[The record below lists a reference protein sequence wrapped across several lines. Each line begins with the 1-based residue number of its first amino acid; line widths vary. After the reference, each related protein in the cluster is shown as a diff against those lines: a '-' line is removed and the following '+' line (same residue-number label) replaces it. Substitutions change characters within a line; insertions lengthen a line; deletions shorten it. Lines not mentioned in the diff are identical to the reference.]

1 MNRGQVLAVDFEKRE
16 LKDTQQNSDNDKQSF
31 YRNKTKICNDAVTIF
46 QTAKSGGTWHMRA
59 YVSDADK
66 YFQKSLRTKDKA
78 SAIDKATLE
87 HAKLLVLKS
96 EGKAIFSPTVYKA
109 VEQYLQHRY
118 DYDVQMGSITVGRW
132 GTIRT
137 HMNWFKRFVN
147 AEYRLDNYTAKA
159 LMDYQ
164 RFRREKG
171 AKDVTIANE
180 QSTIN
185 HFCKWAY
192 DEGLHNI
199 AKYVFP
205 KIKQRGE
212 DRAAIR
218 RATFTDSEYKAC
230 YEDLRTWCSKASK
243 EKAVAR
249 LNEAAL
255 GSDERLF
262 NRDLF
267 RHWFLI
273 QANTMMRN
281 GELFGLKWKNVR
293 TYKKH

>member
-1 MNRGQVLAVDFEKRE
+1 
-16 LKDTQQNSDNDKQSF
+16 
-31 YRNKTKICNDAVTIF
+31 
-46 QTAKSGGTWHMRA
+46 
-59 YVSDADK
+59 
-66 YFQKSLRTKDKA
+66 
-78 SAIDKATLE
+78 
-87 HAKLLVLKS
+87 LLLLKS
-96 EGKAIFSPTVYKA
+96 KGKAIFSPTVYKA
-109 VEQYLQHRY
+109 VEQYLQHIY
-118 DYDVQMGSITVGRW
+118 DYDVQMDSIKVGRW
-132 GTIRT
+132 STIRT

-185 HFCKWAY
+185 HFCKRAY

-199 AKYVFP
+199 TKYAFP

-212 DRAAIR
+212 DTASIR
-218 RATFTDSEYKAC
+218 RATFNDDEYKAC
-230 YEDLRTWCSKASK
+230 YKELQTWCSKASK
-243 EKAVAR
+243 EKAAAR

-262 NRDLF
+262 NRDLC
-267 RHWFLI
+267 RQWFLM
-273 QANTMMRN
+273 QAITMMRN
-281 GELFGLKWKNVR
+281 GELFGLKWKNVIIDAEMRRQKTVFVRISKKKSIR
-293 TYKKH
+293 TYTYKLLEKAEANSNAVAESKFGLGVYRTGDKE